1 MFILINS
8 TGYVITCR
16 CPIPPSWT
24 ILVFCKIITISWWLF
39 DFWFL
44 IHNRLLVKRERV
56 TDTEEILGYRI
67 TVGRLYW
74 WGRGRFWIV
83 AGAGRTS
90 TGEYGIQQHW
100 DIHVVVLQVAKY
112 FLHVLYKQDST
123 YTVLGWSFEVFPSCN
138 CFVWNYVMPLE
149 NAILFICSI
158 VQPSSVCIHINL
170 ILYLDFVSWMGYKLY
185 IVYICIRVR

>member
-123 YTVLGWSFEVFPSCN
+123 YTVLCGVLKFSHHAIVLYEIMSCLWKMPYCSFVQLYSHPQFVYTLIWFYFLTLFLEWVISC
-138 CFVWNYVMPLE
+138 
-149 NAILFICSI
+149 ILCT
-158 VQPSSVCIHINL
+158 SV
-170 ILYLDFVSWMGYKLY
+170 
-185 IVYICIRVR
+185 